1 MKITITKD
9 TPERT
14 ITNEVEF
21 MVELTVA
28 YSEAAVASIGV
39 SMYFTTES
47 YCKSLVTTIFWGTEL
62 VYWDRVDLMSYKTLT
77 TPVVKPFCKTPELK
91 L

>member
-1 MKITITKD
+1 
-9 TPERT
+9 
-14 ITNEVEF
+14 

-47 YCKSLVTTIFWGTEL
+47 YCKSLVTTIF
-62 VYWDRVDLMSYKTLT
+62 
-77 TPVVKPFCKTPELK
+77 
-91 L
+91 